1 MSKQKDGICAEER
14 RIERLNFDIRAPFIF
29 AVAEACVL
37 LVLCGILS
45 YIFENR
51 EILFPVEIVYGAILT
66 FYLVTAGTVCV
77 FYSVKYHI
85 IKKHEMVAR
94 AHNTEI
100 YDMFRFVVDYPYAVV
115 DSNGRVKVL
124 NGALQDVLG
133 HSGAISRVLLS
144 DFCSV
149 SIGELIAR
157 AINKKA
163 YVTDDVFDLPEENTL
178 SEFPPVKLP
187 DGKMYEVNCYVMKHN
202 DTNYY
207 FVAFKDIDS
216 YYKLNEKTK
225 KEAPVV
231 AYIMLDNLQELTQY
245 VRADYRTASA
255 KIETMLKEWVGSM
268 NGFIREYDRD
278 RYIAVFSKEQL
289 DIQMGKDFPILLQIM
304 GLEIGDNSFPVTVSM
319 GIASVDGD
327 MELKEKE
334 AFSALEVAIAR
345 GGNQIAVRRE
355 KSGGC
360 VFFGGTHKTM
370 ENNTAVA
377 SRMAGEILEEKIAH
391 ASNVLIM
398 GHKNPDFDS
407 IGSTVGMFSFV
418 NEVINERFKNDER
431 PDVKIIIDK
440 DCDTFLAC
448 KKQLSKLKIY
458 NDAFIGKDAAEDL
471 VREDTVLIITDVNN
485 KYIFEAPE
493 LASTV
498 NDIAI
503 IDHHRLANELTF
515 TPFLQYVETTK
526 SSASEIVSEIY
537 QQSRFTDKLGKE
549 EAELLMSGIMLD
561 TNNFTRNAG
570 SQTFAITHYLYGKGA
585 HTEVVREF
593 FNEDL
598 EEVLLTSMFESKTEI
613 YRGGVAIAT
622 MVSQRENPS
631 ADRILA
637 AKVANN
643 LLTVKGVEAS
653 FALIRIKDDIAISGR
668 SKGKVNVQLI
678 LERLKGGGH
687 FDMAG
692 AQMRG
697 VSVSEANEQLKGAID
712 DYYEYDYVPG
722 NNATNN
728 QNT

>member
-1 MSKQKDGICAEER
+1 MSKQRDGFCAEER

-37 LVLCGILS
+37 LLLCGILS
-45 YIFENR
+45 YVFEKR
-51 EILFPVEIVYGAILT
+51 EEAFSSKTVYFIILA
-66 FYLVTAGTVCV
+66 FYLLTAGTVCV
-77 FYSVKYHI
+77 FYSIKYHI
-85 IKKHEMVAR
+85 IKNHEMDAR
-94 AHNTEI
+94 SHNTEI

-124 NGALQDVLG
+124 NGALQDILG

-163 YVTDDVFDLPEENTL
+163 YLTDDVFDLPEENTL
-178 SEFPPVKLP
+178 PEFPPVQLP

-216 YYKLNEKTK
+216 FYRLSEKTK
-225 KEAPVV
+225 KESPVV
-231 AYIMLDNLQELTQY
+231 AYIMLDNLQELAQY

-255 KIETMLKEWVGSM
+255 KIETMLKEWVFGM

-289 DIQMGKDFPILLQIM
+289 DIQMGKDFPILLDIM

-319 GIASVDGD
+319 GIASVDGN
-327 MELKEKE
+327 MKLKEKE

-355 KSGGC
+355 KSGSC
-360 VFFGGTHKTM
+360 IFFGGAHKTM

-377 SRMAGEILEEKIAH
+377 SRMAGEIIEEKIAE

-418 NEVINERFKNDER
+418 NEIINERFEGKEK
-431 PDVKIIIDK
+431 PDVKIVMDK
-440 DCDTFLAC
+440 ECESFRVC
-448 KKQLSKLKIY
+448 KKQLSKLAAY
-458 NDAFIGKDAAEDL
+458 ENAFISKDAAQDL
-471 VREDTVLIITDVNN
+471 VSDDTVLIITDVNN

-493 LASTV
+493 LATTV
-498 NDIAI
+498 NEIAL

-537 QQSRFTDKLGKE
+537 QQSRFSDRMGKE

-570 SQTFAITHYLYGKGA
+570 SQTFAISHYLYGRGA

-613 YRGGVAIAT
+613 YRDSVAISC
-622 MVSQRENPS
+622 MVSDRENPS
-631 ADRILA
+631 GDRILA
-637 AKVANN
+637 SKVANN

-668 SKGKVNVQLI
+668 SKGGVNVQLI

-697 VSVSEANEQLKGAID
+697 VSVSEARDQLCGAID

-722 NNATNN
+722 NNAQDND
-728 QNT
+728 

>member
-1 MSKQKDGICAEER
+1 MSKTKDGNLCAEEK

-29 AVAEACVL
+29 AVTEACVL
-37 LVLCGILS
+37 LILCGILS
-45 YIFENR
+45 VFVQNKVEN
-51 EILFPVEIVYGAILT
+51 FPVGYVYFSILV
-66 FYLVTAGTVCV
+66 FYVLTAGAVCI
-77 FYSVKYHI
+77 FYSIKYHI
-85 IKKHEMVAR
+85 IKNHEILAR
-94 AHNTEI
+94 SHNTAI

-115 DSNGRVKVL
+115 DANGRVKVL
-124 NGALQDVLG
+124 NGALQDILG
-133 HSGAISRVLLS
+133 HSSAISRVALS

-157 AINKKA
+157 AINKKT
-163 YVTDDVFDLPEENTL
+163 YITDDVFDLPEESNIA
-178 SEFPPVKLP
+178 EYPPVLLP

-216 YYKLNEKTK
+216 FYRLNEKVK
-225 KEAPVV
+225 KEIPVV
-231 AYIMLDNLQELTQY
+231 AYIMLDNLQELAQY

-289 DIQMGKDFPILLQIM
+289 DIQMGKDFPILIDIM

-327 MELKEKE
+327 MKLKEKE
-334 AFSALEVAIAR
+334 AFAALEVAIAR

-355 KSGGC
+355 KAGSC
-360 VFFGGTHKTM
+360 VFFGGAHKTM

-377 SRMAGEILEEKIAH
+377 SRMAGEILEEKIAL

-398 GHKNPDFDS
+398 GHSNPDFDS
-407 IGSTVGMFSFV
+407 VGSCVGMFSYV
-418 NEVINERFKNDER
+418 SEIINDRFADKPEK
-431 PDVKIIIDK
+431 PDVKVVIDK
-440 DCDTFLAC
+440 ECDTFRIC
-448 KKQLSKLKIY
+448 KKQLSKLSVY
-458 NDAFIGKDAAEDL
+458 DDAFISKDAAEDL

-485 KYIFEAPE
+485 KYIFEAPA
-493 LASTV
+493 LAATV

-537 QQSRFTDKLGKE
+537 QQSRFSDRLNKE

-561 TNNFTRNAG
+561 TNNFTRNSG
-570 SQTFAITHYLYGKGA
+570 SQTFAISHYLYGRGA

-598 EEVLLTSMFESKTEI
+598 EDVLLTSIFESKTEI
-613 YRGGVAIAT
+613 YRGSVAISC
-622 MVSQRENPS
+622 MVSKRENPS

-637 AKVANN
+637 SKVANN

-697 VSVSEANEQLKGAID
+697 VSVNEAYDQLTGAID
-712 DYYEYDYVPG
+712 DYYEYDYVASVG
-722 NNATNN
+722 I
-728 QNT
+728 

>member
-1 MSKQKDGICAEER
+1 MSKQRDGFCAEER

-37 LVLCGILS
+37 LLLCGILS
-45 YIFENR
+45 YVFEKR
-51 EILFPVEIVYGAILT
+51 EEAFSSKTVYFIILA
-66 FYLVTAGTVCV
+66 FYLLTAGTVCI
-77 FYSVKYHI
+77 FYSIKYHI
-85 IKKHEMVAR
+85 IKNHEMDAR
-94 AHNTEI
+94 SHNTEI

-124 NGALQDVLG
+124 NGALQDILG

-163 YVTDDVFDLPEENTL
+163 YLTDDVFDLPEENTL
-178 SEFPPVKLP
+178 PEFPPVQLP

-216 YYKLNEKTK
+216 FYRLSEKTK
-225 KEAPVV
+225 KESPVV
-231 AYIMLDNLQELTQY
+231 AYIMLDNLQELAQY

-255 KIETMLKEWVGSM
+255 KIETMLKEWVFGM

-289 DIQMGKDFPILLQIM
+289 DIQMGKDFPILLDIM

-319 GIASVDGD
+319 GIASVDGN
-327 MELKEKE
+327 MKLKEKE

-355 KSGGC
+355 KSGSC
-360 VFFGGTHKTM
+360 IFFGGAHKTM

-377 SRMAGEILEEKIAH
+377 SRMAGEIIEEKIAE

-418 NEVINERFKNDER
+418 NEIINERFEGKEK
-431 PDVKIIIDK
+431 PDVKIVMDK
-440 DCDTFLAC
+440 ECESFRVC
-448 KKQLSKLKIY
+448 KKQLSKLAAY
-458 NDAFIGKDAAEDL
+458 ENAFISKDAAQDL
-471 VREDTVLIITDVNN
+471 VSDDTVLIITDVNN

-493 LASTV
+493 LATTV
-498 NDIAI
+498 NEIAL

-537 QQSRFTDKLGKE
+537 QQSRFSDRMGKE

-570 SQTFAITHYLYGKGA
+570 SQTFAISHYLYGRGA

-613 YRGGVAIAT
+613 YRDSGAISC
-622 MVSQRENPS
+622 MVSDRENPS
-631 ADRILA
+631 GDRILA
-637 AKVANN
+637 SKVANN

-668 SKGKVNVQLI
+668 SKGGVNVQLI

-697 VSVSEANEQLKGAID
+697 VSVSEARDQLCGAID
-712 DYYEYDYVPG
+712 DYYEYDYVSG
-722 NNATNN
+722 NNAQDND
-728 QNT
+728 

>member
-1 MSKQKDGICAEER
+1 MSKQKDGVCAEER

-37 LVLCGILS
+37 LLLCGILS
-45 YIFENR
+45 YILKKNNATFDVQKMF
-51 EILFPVEIVYGAILT
+51 IAILA
-66 FYLVTAGTVCV
+66 FYICTAGTVCV
-77 FYSVKYHI
+77 FYSIKYHI
-85 IKKHEMVAR
+85 IKNHEMQAR
-94 AHNTEI
+94 SHNTEI
-100 YDMFRFVVDYPYAVV
+100 YDMFRFVIDYPYAIV

-124 NGALQDVLG
+124 NGALQDILG

-163 YVTDDVFDLPEENTL
+163 YITDDVFDLPEENTL

-187 DGKMYEVNCYVMKHN
+187 DGKMYETNCYVMKHN

-216 YYKLNEKTK
+216 FYKLSEKTK
-225 KEAPVV
+225 KESPVV

-255 KIETMLKEWVGSM
+255 KIETMLKEWVFGM

-289 DIQMGKDFPILLQIM
+289 DIQMGKDFPILLDIM

-319 GIASVDGD
+319 GIASVEGN
-327 MELKEKE
+327 MQLKEKE

-355 KSGGC
+355 KSGSC
-360 VFFGGTHKTM
+360 VFFGGAHKTM

-377 SRMAGEILEEKIAH
+377 SRMAADILEERIAH
-391 ASNVLIM
+391 ASGVLIM

-418 NEVINERFKNDER
+418 NEIINDRFAPNQR
-431 PDVKIIIDK
+431 PDVKIVMDK
-440 DCDTFLAC
+440 ECDTFRVC
-448 KKQLSKLKIY
+448 KKQLSKLDAY
-458 NDAFIGKDAAEDL
+458 ENAFISKDAAEDL
-471 VREDTVLIITDVNN
+471 VSDDTVLIITDVNN

-493 LASTV
+493 LATTV

-537 QQSRFTDKLGKE
+537 QQSRFSDRLGKE

-570 SQTFAITHYLYGKGA
+570 SQTFAISHYLYGRGA

-613 YRGGVAIAT
+613 YRDSVAISC
-622 MVSQRENPS
+622 MVSDRENPS
-631 ADRILA
+631 GDRILA
-637 AKVANN
+637 SKVANN

-653 FALIRIKDDIAISGR
+653 FALIRIRDDIAISGR
-668 SKGKVNVQLI
+668 SKGRINVQLI

-697 VSVSEANEQLKGAID
+697 VSVSEARDQLCGAID

-722 NNATNN
+722 NNTSDND
-728 QNT
+728 

>member
-1 MSKQKDGICAEER
+1 MSRIKDGACAEER

-37 LVLCGILS
+37 LILCGILTS
-45 YIFENR
+45 
-51 EILFPVEIVYGAILT
+51 ILEKRSESFPVGSVYAAILA
-66 FYLVTAGTVCV
+66 FYLLTAGTVCI
-77 FYSVKYHI
+77 FYSIKYHI
-85 IKKHEMVAR
+85 IKNHEIDAR
-94 AHNTEI
+94 SHNTEI

-115 DSNGRVKVL
+115 DANGRVKVL
-124 NGALQDVLG
+124 NGALQDILG

-157 AINKKA
+157 AINKKI
-163 YVTDDVFDLPEENTL
+163 YMTDDVFDLPEENTVA
-178 SEFPPVKLP
+178 EFPPVLLP
-187 DGKMYEVNCYVMKHN
+187 DGKMYEVNCYVMRHN
-202 DTNYY
+202 DANYY
-207 FVAFKDIDS
+207 FVSFKDIDS
-216 YYKLNEKTK
+216 YYKLNEKVK
-225 KEAPVV
+225 KEIPVV

-245 VRADYRTASA
+245 VRADYRAASA
-255 KIETMLKEWVGSM
+255 KIEAMLKAWVGGM

-289 DIQMGKDFPILLQIM
+289 DIQMGKDFPILLDIM
-304 GLEIGDNSFPVTVSM
+304 RLEIGDNSFPVTVSM

-327 MELKEKE
+327 MKLKEKE
-334 AFSALEVAIAR
+334 AFAALEVAIAR

-355 KSGGC
+355 KAGGC
-360 VFFGGTHKTM
+360 IFFGGAHKTM

-377 SRMAGEILEEKIAH
+377 SRMAGDILEEKIAL
-391 ASNVLIM
+391 SSGVLIM
-398 GHKNPDFDS
+398 GHANPDFDS
-407 IGSTVGMFSFV
+407 VGSCVGMFSFV
-418 NEVINERFKNDER
+418 NEIINDRFANTADKPE
-431 PDVKIIIDK
+431 VKIVIDK
-440 DCDTFLAC
+440 NCETFKVC
-448 KKQLSKLKIY
+448 KKQLSKLGIY
-458 NDAFIGKDAAEDL
+458 ENAFIGKDAAQDL

-493 LASTV
+493 LATAV

-515 TPFLQYVETTK
+515 SPFLQYVETTK

-537 QQSRFTDKLGKE
+537 QQSRFSDRLGKE

-598 EEVLLTSMFESKTEI
+598 EDVLLTSLFESKTEI
-613 YRGGVAIAT
+613 YRGAVAISC

-637 AKVANN
+637 SKVANN

-697 VSVSEANEQLKGAID
+697 VSIKEAYEQLKGAVD
-712 DYYEYDYVPG
+712 DYYEYDYVSGTIVG
-722 NNATNN
+722 NNN
-728 QNT
+728 

>member
-1 MSKQKDGICAEER
+1 MSKTKDGICAEEK
-14 RIERLNFDIRAPFIF
+14 RIERLNFDIRAPFVF

-37 LVLCGILS
+37 LALSLILS
-45 YIFENR
+45 VVMKNR
-51 EILFPVEIVYGAILT
+51 EEPFPYQTVYLAILA
-66 FYLVTAGTVCV
+66 FYILTAGVVCI

-85 IKKHEMVAR
+85 IKKHEMLAR
-94 AHNTEI
+94 SHNTEI

-115 DSNGRVKVL
+115 DANGRVKVL
-124 NGALQDVLG
+124 NGALQDILG

-157 AINKKA
+157 AINKKT
-163 YVTDDVFDLPEENTL
+163 YITDDVYDLPEEGNVA
-178 SEFPPVKLP
+178 EFPPVLLP

-216 YYKLNEKTK
+216 FYKLNEKVK
-225 KEAPVV
+225 KEIPVV

-289 DIQMGKDFPILLQIM
+289 DIQMGKDFPILIDIM

-327 MELKEKE
+327 MMLKEKE
-334 AFSALEVAIAR
+334 AFAALEVAIAR

-355 KSGGC
+355 RSGSC
-360 VFFGGTHKTM
+360 VFFGGAHKTM

-391 ASNVLIM
+391 CSNILIM
-398 GHKNPDFDS
+398 GHANPDFDS
-407 IGSTVGMFSFV
+407 IGSCVGMFSYV
-418 NEVINERFKNDER
+418 NEIINDRFAAAKEK
-431 PDVKIIIDK
+431 PDVKVVVDK
-440 DCDTFLAC
+440 SCETFRAC
-448 KKQLSKLKIY
+448 QKQLSRISTY
-458 NDAFIGKDAAEDL
+458 DNVFIGKDAAQDM
-471 VREDTVLIITDVNN
+471 VRENTVLIITDVNN
-485 KYIFEAPE
+485 KYIFEAPD
-493 LASTV
+493 LAKTV

-537 QQSRFTDKLGKE
+537 QQSRFSDRLNKE
-549 EAELLMSGIMLD
+549 EAELLMAGIMLD

-570 SQTFAITHYLYGKGA
+570 SQTFAITHYLYGRGA

-613 YRGGVAIAT
+613 YRGSVAISC
-622 MVSQRENPS
+622 MISERENSS

-637 AKVANN
+637 SKVANN

-697 VSVSEANEQLKGAID
+697 VSIKEAHEQLMGAID
-712 DYYEYDYVPG
+712 DYYEYDYV
-722 NNATNN
+722 AT
-728 QNT
+728 TGD

>member
-1 MSKQKDGICAEER
+1 MSKQRDGFCAEER

-37 LVLCGILS
+37 LLLCGILS
-45 YIFENR
+45 YVFEKR
-51 EILFPVEIVYGAILT
+51 EEAFSSKTVYFIILA
-66 FYLVTAGTVCV
+66 FYLLTAGTVCI
-77 FYSVKYHI
+77 FYSIKYHI
-85 IKKHEMVAR
+85 IKNHEMDAR
-94 AHNTEI
+94 SHNTEI

-124 NGALQDVLG
+124 NGALQDILG

-163 YVTDDVFDLPEENTL
+163 YLTDDVFDLPEENTL
-178 SEFPPVKLP
+178 PEFPPVQLP

-216 YYKLNEKTK
+216 FYRLSEKTK
-225 KEAPVV
+225 KESPVV
-231 AYIMLDNLQELTQY
+231 AYIMLDNLQELAQY

-255 KIETMLKEWVGSM
+255 KIETMLKEWVFGM

-289 DIQMGKDFPILLQIM
+289 DIQMGKDFPILLDIM

-319 GIASVDGD
+319 GIASVDGN
-327 MELKEKE
+327 MKLKEKE

-355 KSGGC
+355 KSGSC
-360 VFFGGTHKTM
+360 IFFGGAHKTM

-377 SRMAGEILEEKIAH
+377 SRMAGEIIEEKIAE

-418 NEVINERFKNDER
+418 NEIINERFEGKEK
-431 PDVKIIIDK
+431 PDVKIVMDK
-440 DCDTFLAC
+440 ECESFRVC
-448 KKQLSKLKIY
+448 KKQLSKLAAY
-458 NDAFIGKDAAEDL
+458 ENAFISKDAAQDL
-471 VREDTVLIITDVNN
+471 VSDDTVLIITDVNN

-493 LASTV
+493 LATTV
-498 NDIAI
+498 NEIAL

-537 QQSRFTDKLGKE
+537 QQSRFSDRMGKE

-570 SQTFAITHYLYGKGA
+570 SQTFAISHYLYGRGA

-613 YRGGVAIAT
+613 YRDSVAISC
-622 MVSQRENPS
+622 MVSDRENPS
-631 ADRILA
+631 GDRILA
-637 AKVANN
+637 SKVANN

-668 SKGKVNVQLI
+668 SKGGVNVQLI

-697 VSVSEANEQLKGAID
+697 VSVSEARDQLCGAID

-722 NNATNN
+722 NNAQDND
-728 QNT
+728 

>member
-1 MSKQKDGICAEER
+1 MSKQRDGFCAEER

-37 LVLCGILS
+37 LLLCGILS
-45 YIFENR
+45 YVFEKR
-51 EILFPVEIVYGAILT
+51 EEAFSSKTVYFIILA
-66 FYLVTAGTVCV
+66 FYLLTAGTVCV
-77 FYSVKYHI
+77 FYSIKYHI
-85 IKKHEMVAR
+85 IKNHEMDAR
-94 AHNTEI
+94 SHNTEI

-124 NGALQDVLG
+124 NGALQDILG

-163 YVTDDVFDLPEENTL
+163 YLTDDVFDLPEENTL
-178 SEFPPVKLP
+178 PEFPPVQLP
-187 DGKMYEVNCYVMKHN
+187 DGKMYELNCYVMKHN

-216 YYKLNEKTK
+216 FYRLSEKTK
-225 KEAPVV
+225 KESPVV
-231 AYIMLDNLQELTQY
+231 AYIMLDNLQELAQY

-255 KIETMLKEWVGSM
+255 KIETMLKEWVFGM

-289 DIQMGKDFPILLQIM
+289 DIQMGKDFPILLDIM

-319 GIASVDGD
+319 GIASVDGN
-327 MELKEKE
+327 MKLKEKE

-355 KSGGC
+355 KSGSC
-360 VFFGGTHKTM
+360 IFFGGAHKTM

-377 SRMAGEILEEKIAH
+377 SRMAGEIIEEKIAE

-418 NEVINERFKNDER
+418 NEIINERFEGKEK
-431 PDVKIIIDK
+431 PDVKIVMDK
-440 DCDTFLAC
+440 ECESFRVC
-448 KKQLSKLKIY
+448 KKQLSKLAAY
-458 NDAFIGKDAAEDL
+458 ENAFISKDAAQDL
-471 VREDTVLIITDVNN
+471 VSDDTVLIITDVNN

-493 LASTV
+493 LATTV
-498 NDIAI
+498 NEIAL

-537 QQSRFTDKLGKE
+537 QQSRFSDRMGKE

-570 SQTFAITHYLYGKGA
+570 SQTFAISHYLYGRGA

-613 YRGGVAIAT
+613 YRDSVAISC
-622 MVSQRENPS
+622 MVSDRENPS
-631 ADRILA
+631 GDRILA
-637 AKVANN
+637 SKVANN

-668 SKGKVNVQLI
+668 SKGGVNVQLI

-697 VSVSEANEQLKGAID
+697 VSVSEARDQLCGAID

-722 NNATNN
+722 NNAQDND
-728 QNT
+728 

>member
-1 MSKQKDGICAEER
+1 MSKQRDGFCAEER

-37 LVLCGILS
+37 LLLCGILS
-45 YIFENR
+45 YVFEKR
-51 EILFPVEIVYGAILT
+51 EEAFSSKTVYFIILA
-66 FYLVTAGTVCV
+66 FYLLTAGTVCI
-77 FYSVKYHI
+77 FYSIKYHI
-85 IKKHEMVAR
+85 IKNHEMDAR
-94 AHNTEI
+94 SHNTEI

-124 NGALQDVLG
+124 NGALQDILG

-163 YVTDDVFDLPEENTL
+163 YLTDDVFDLPEENTL
-178 SEFPPVKLP
+178 PEFPPVQLP

-216 YYKLNEKTK
+216 FYRLSEKTK

-231 AYIMLDNLQELTQY
+231 AYIMLDNLQELAQY

-255 KIETMLKEWVGSM
+255 KIETMLKEWVFGM

-289 DIQMGKDFPILLQIM
+289 DIQMGKDFPILLDIM

-319 GIASVDGD
+319 GIASVDGN
-327 MELKEKE
+327 MKLKEKE

-355 KSGGC
+355 KSGSC
-360 VFFGGTHKTM
+360 IFFGGAHKTM

-377 SRMAGEILEEKIAH
+377 SRMAGEIIEEKIAE

-418 NEVINERFKNDER
+418 NEIINERFEGKEK
-431 PDVKIIIDK
+431 PDVKIVMDK
-440 DCDTFLAC
+440 ECESFRVC
-448 KKQLSKLKIY
+448 KKQLSKLAAY
-458 NDAFIGKDAAEDL
+458 ENAFISKDAAQDL
-471 VREDTVLIITDVNN
+471 VSDDTVLIITDVNN

-493 LASTV
+493 LATTV
-498 NDIAI
+498 NEIAL

-537 QQSRFTDKLGKE
+537 QQSRFSDRMGKE

-570 SQTFAITHYLYGKGA
+570 SQTFAISHYLYGRGA

-613 YRGGVAIAT
+613 YRDSGAISC
-622 MVSQRENPS
+622 MVSDRENPS
-631 ADRILA
+631 GDRILA
-637 AKVANN
+637 SKVANN

-668 SKGKVNVQLI
+668 SKGGVNVQLI

-697 VSVSEANEQLKGAID
+697 VSVSEARDQLCGAID
-712 DYYEYDYVPG
+712 DYYEYDYVSG
-722 NNATNN
+722 NNAQDND
-728 QNT
+728 

>member
-1 MSKQKDGICAEER
+1 MSKQRDGFCAEER

-37 LVLCGILS
+37 LLLCGILS
-45 YIFENR
+45 YVFRHR
-51 EILFPVEIVYGAILT
+51 EEAFPSHTVYFIILAFYIL
-66 FYLVTAGTVCV
+66 TAGTVCI
-77 FYSVKYHI
+77 FYSIKYHI
-85 IKKHEMVAR
+85 IKNHEMDAR
-94 AHNTEI
+94 SHNTEI

-163 YVTDDVFDLPEENTL
+163 YLTDDVFDLPEENTL
-178 SEFPPVKLP
+178 PEFPPVQLP

-216 YYKLNEKTK
+216 FYRLSEKTK

-231 AYIMLDNLQELTQY
+231 AYIMLDNLQELAQY

-255 KIETMLKEWVGSM
+255 KIETMLKEWVFGM

-289 DIQMGKDFPILLQIM
+289 DIQMGKDFPILLDIM

-319 GIASVDGD
+319 GIASVDGN
-327 MELKEKE
+327 MKLKEKE
-334 AFSALEVAIAR
+334 AFAALEVAIAR

-355 KSGGC
+355 KSGSC
-360 VFFGGTHKTM
+360 VFFGGAHKTM

-377 SRMAGEILEEKIAH
+377 SRMAGEIIEEKIAE

-418 NEVINERFKNDER
+418 NEIINERFEGKEK
-431 PDVKIIIDK
+431 PGVKIVMDK
-440 DCDTFLAC
+440 ECDTFRVC
-448 KKQLSKLKIY
+448 KKHLSKLDIY
-458 NDAFIGKDAAEDL
+458 EKAFISKDAAQDL
-471 VREDTVLIITDVNN
+471 VSDDTVLIITDVNN

-493 LASTV
+493 LATTV
-498 NDIAI
+498 NEIAL
-503 IDHHRLANELTF
+503 IDHHRLANELNF

-537 QQSRFTDKLGKE
+537 QQSRFSDKMGKE

-570 SQTFAITHYLYGKGA
+570 SQTFAISHYLYGRGA

-613 YRGGVAIAT
+613 YRDAVAISC
-622 MVSQRENPS
+622 MVSDRENPS
-631 ADRILA
+631 GDRILA
-637 AKVANN
+637 SKVANN

-668 SKGKVNVQLI
+668 SKGRVNVQLI

-697 VSVSEANEQLKGAID
+697 VSVSEAREQLCGAID

-722 NNATNN
+722 NNAQDND
-728 QNT
+728 